1 MEKWRLY
8 RTREGCQVVVSSEQ
22 QLETAI
28 MPEDE
33 QDWKPG
39 GMMNERMEERNQG
52 IPEGVET
59 VLYCTVLGTME
70 QVVRYKE

>member
-1 MEKWRLY
+1 MEKWRLHETQG
-8 RTREGCQVVVSSEQ
+8 RRQVGVSSERQ
-22 QLETAI
+22 VETTT
-28 MPEDE
+28 MPEDG